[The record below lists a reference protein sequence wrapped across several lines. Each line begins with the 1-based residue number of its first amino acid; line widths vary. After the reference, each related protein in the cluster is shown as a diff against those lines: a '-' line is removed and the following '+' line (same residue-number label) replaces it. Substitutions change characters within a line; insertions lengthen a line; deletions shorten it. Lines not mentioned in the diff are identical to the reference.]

1 MGRDDK
7 DNKWRACALDQRT
20 GCCSCFNQA
29 QLELLDMMQW
39 VKSPEALAE
48 LKQVISDFFAKKGQE
63 ELDAMWERGEMTE
76 EKLKSFETLHER
88 TPYRR

>member
-1 MGRDDK
+1 MG
-7 DNKWRACALDQRT
+7 
-20 GCCSCFNQA
+20 
-29 QLELLDMMQW
+29 
-39 VKSPEALAE
+39 KSPEALAE

>member
-1 MGRDDK
+1 MP
-7 DNKWRACALDQRT
+7 
-20 GCCSCFNQA
+20 CSLPSATKVRNSAVLFR
-29 QLELLDMMQW
+29 
-39 VKSPEALAE
+39 
-48 LKQVISDFFAKKGQE
+48 ISDFFAKKGQE

>member
-1 MGRDDK
+1 M
-7 DNKWRACALDQRT
+7 AAT
-20 GCCSCFNQA
+20 VFNQA

-39 VKSPEALAE
+39 VKSPEVLAE

-76 EKLKSFETLHER
+76 EKLKNFETLHER
-88 TPYRR
+88 TPYRG

>member
-1 MGRDDK
+1 M
-7 DNKWRACALDQRT
+7 AAT
-20 GCCSCFNQA
+20 VFNQA

-48 LKQVISDFFAKKGQE
+48 LKQVISDFLAKKGQE

-76 EKLKSFETLHER
+76 EKLGHLQKRVDSIAQ
-88 TPYRR
+88 